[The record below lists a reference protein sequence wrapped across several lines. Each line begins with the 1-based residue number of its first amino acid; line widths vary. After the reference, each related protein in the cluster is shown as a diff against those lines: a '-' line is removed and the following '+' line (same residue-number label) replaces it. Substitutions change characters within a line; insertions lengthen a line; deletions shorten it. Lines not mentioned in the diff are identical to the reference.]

1 MTDVRCKTCDQGV
14 LTLQKVHRM
23 SGPSVTIGYIL
34 LIPSLLGIAFA
45 LLFFIMSMVGAA
57 SVAQEKLSATTLQR
71 LHDAN
76 VPPDIITKLEAGRTP
91 SREEKEGLS
100 ADQAAAVSTADAEVR
115 ARAGAVGCMG
125 ACGTGMAATVAVL
138 SFIGGLLGWL
148 LVMKKR
154 VLVCSTCSA
163 VTNAS

>member
-1 MTDVRCKTCDQGV
+1 MAEVRCKTCDQGV

-23 SGPSVTIGYIL
+23 SGPSVTIGYFL
-34 LIPSLLGIAFA
+34 LIPSLLGTTFA
-45 LLFFIMSMVGAA
+45 LLFFITSIVSVA

-76 VPPDIITKLEAGRTP
+76 VPPDIITRLEEGRTP
-91 SREEKEGLS
+91 STEAKEGLN
-100 ADQAAAVSTADAEVR
+100 ADQAAAVSTAETEIG
-115 ARAGAVGCMG
+115 ARAGAVGCLG
-125 ACGTGMAATVAVL
+125 ACGTGMAATIAVL

-163 VTNAS
+163 VTSAS